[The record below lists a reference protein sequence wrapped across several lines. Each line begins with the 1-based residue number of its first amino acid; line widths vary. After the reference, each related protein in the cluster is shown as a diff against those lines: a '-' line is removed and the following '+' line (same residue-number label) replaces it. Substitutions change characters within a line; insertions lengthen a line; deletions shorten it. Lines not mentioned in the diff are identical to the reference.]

1 MYLKKSINNIK
12 LVLAAKIK
20 MKIKIMNV
28 LLIQLLGHI
37 AIIHPK
43 KSSYSVCD
51 VCWLNF

>member
-12 LVLAAKIK
+12 LVLAAKI
-20 MKIKIMNV
+20 KIKIMNV

-43 KSSYSVCD
+43 KVHIAYVMY
-51 VCWLNF
+51 VG